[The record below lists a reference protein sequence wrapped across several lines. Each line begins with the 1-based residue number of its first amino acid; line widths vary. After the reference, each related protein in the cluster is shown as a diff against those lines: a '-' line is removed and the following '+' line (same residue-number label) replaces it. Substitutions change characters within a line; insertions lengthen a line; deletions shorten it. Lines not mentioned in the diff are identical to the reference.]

1 LKRKLTIVVMV
12 VLAAIFIATPVLAAG
27 SSHPTDVKIFAKK
40 KWEKPTVISMTG
52 TLDGDPAAGTIT
64 IEIRMTNKAF
74 IQYRG
79 KTIDVYTDG
88 STKYFTW
95 DGKTRLPYSF
105 RELEDGDKVSINAR
119 LIGDDF
125 YARRVQVSQPR
136 IP

>member
-1 LKRKLTIVVMV
+1 MV
-12 VLAAIFIATPVLAAG
+12 VLAAILIASPVLAAG

-40 KWEKPTVISMTG
+40 KWGKPTVISMTG
-52 TLDGDPAAGTIT
+52 TLIGDPAGGEIT
-64 IEIRMTNKAF
+64 IHIRMTNRAF

-79 KTIDVYTDG
+79 ETLDVYTDG

-105 RELEDGDKVSINAR
+105 DRLGDGDKVTINAR
-119 LIGDDF
+119 LIGGYF
-125 YARRVQVSQPR
+125 YARRVQVNQPR